1 MCQSSPFFVRRKE
14 RKTCTRKN
22 GGVLGEESRGVSCSC
37 RLPSNTEVKRC
48 RMRTNIQAAWL
59 VNKAFS
65 SRAQVRRATKV
76 HQFAF
81 FKESSKFLR
90 PLLTYVVVLDFPPS
104 SFFYSLQ
111 GGVMES
117 LVTWLGHGACS
128 YPLFCSWW
136 NCRQVLKDMYE
147 K

>member
-1 MCQSSPFFVRRKE
+1 M
-14 RKTCTRKN
+14 
-22 GGVLGEESRGVSCSC
+22 
-37 RLPSNTEVKRC
+37 
-48 RMRTNIQAAWL
+48 
-59 VNKAFS
+59 
-65 SRAQVRRATKV
+65 RRATKV

-111 GGVMES
+111 RRDGVAGELS
-117 LVTWLGHGACS
+117 HGACS

>member
-22 GGVLGEESRGVSCSC
+22 GGVLGEESRGSAAAAVYRSK
-37 RLPSNTEVKRC
+37 PSNTEVKRC

-90 PLLTYVVVLDFPPS
+90 PLLTYVVVLDLIF
-104 SFFYSLQ
+104 LQ
-111 GGVMES
+111 FTRWRDGVAGE
-117 LVTWLGHGACS
+117 LGHGACS

>member
-1 MCQSSPFFVRRKE
+1 MYAKKRWGF
-14 RKTCTRKN
+14 N
-22 GGVLGEESRGVSCSC
+22 LGEESRGVSCSC

-136 NCRQVLKDMYE
+136 NCRQVLTDMYE